1 MAGKTAT
8 VTDLPKSETVKNPR
22 NAAYSAAEKRLR
34 ETFSEEFQD
43 YLQQECDKRGIDYK
57 PRLTEEQKAA
67 KAVAEAIA
75 KFGPGI
81 LPVVEQVEFDEPDF
95 PDSL

>member
-1 MAGKTAT
+1 MAGKATAT
-8 VTDLPKSETVKNPR
+8 VTDLPKQEAVKNPR

-57 PRLTEEQKAA
+57 PRLSEEQKATRA
-67 KAVAEAIA
+67 IAEAVA

-81 LPVVEQVEFDEPDF
+81 LPVIADPEPDF